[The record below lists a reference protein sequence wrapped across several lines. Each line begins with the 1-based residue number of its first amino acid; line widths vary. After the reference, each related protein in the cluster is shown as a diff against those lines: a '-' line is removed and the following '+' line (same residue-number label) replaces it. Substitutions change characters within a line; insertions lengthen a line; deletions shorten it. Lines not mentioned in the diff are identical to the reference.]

1 MRGAELPR
9 HNRQHKEEVEAVS
22 ILRALLTGVVDYAGL
37 FPPAGL
43 DMAVAVHDYASYRA
57 HDESWMLG
65 RFVSPAARL
74 DDVSAQ
80 LRALGANA
88 GSAWRLSALLGTDV
102 EADIERVR
110 AFDREQRGCACV
122 DSLEGKCDSV
132 EAIRRTA
139 AAAGR
144 SFSVF
149 AEIPITSDV
158 ESLVGVAKDAGIN
171 AKIRTGGVTAD
182 AFPPA
187 AAVVR
192 FIRCCLAAQV
202 RFKATAGLHHAV
214 RGDYRLTYAADA
226 PIGPMFGFLN
236 VLLAAGLMKAGLS
249 DADAAQ
255 LLDERDLGAF
265 AITPD
270 AIRWRGVALDEE
282 DARSMR
288 DDVMVSFGSCS
299 FLEPVDELRALA
311 HFA

>member
-1 MRGAELPR
+1 MSA
-9 HNRQHKEEVEAVS
+9 
-22 ILRALLTGVVDYAGL
+22 LRALLTGVVDYAGL

-43 DMAVAVHDYASYRA
+43 DMAVAVHNYAAYRA

-65 RFVSPAARL
+65 RFVLPAARL

-80 LRALGANA
+80 LRALGDDA
-88 GSAWRLSALLGTDV
+88 GSAWRLSALLGNDV

-110 AFDREQRGCACV
+110 AFDRQQRGRACV

-149 AEIPITSDV
+149 AEIPIASDV
-158 ESLVGVAKDAGIN
+158 ESLIGAAKDAGIN

-192 FIRCCLAAQV
+192 FIRCCLARQV
-202 RFKATAGLHHAV
+202 RFKATAGLHHAL

-226 PIGPMFGFLN
+226 PTGPMFGFLN
-236 VLLAAGLMKAGLS
+236 VLLAAGAMKAGLS
-249 DADAAQ
+249 DAEAAR
-255 LLDERDLGAF
+255 LLDERDPRAF

-270 AIRWRGVALDEE
+270 AIRWRGFALDEE
-282 DARSMR
+282 NARSLR

-299 FLEPVDELRALA
+299 FLEPVDELRALVHPA
-311 HFA
+311 

>member
-9 HNRQHKEEVEAVS
+9 HHRQHEEEVEAVS
-22 ILRALLTGVVDYAGL
+22 TLRALLTGVVDYAGL

-43 DMAVAVHDYASYRA
+43 DMAVAVRNYAAYRA

-65 RFVSPAARL
+65 RFVLPAARL

-80 LRALGANA
+80 LRALGRDA
-88 GSAWRLSALLGTDV
+88 GSAWRLSVLLGADM
-102 EADIERVR
+102 ESDIEGVR
-110 AFDREQRGCACV
+110 AFNREQRGRACV
-122 DSLEGKCDSV
+122 DSLEGKYDSV
-132 EAIRRTA
+132 DAIRRAA

-144 SFSVF
+144 GFSVF
-149 AEIPITSDV
+149 AEIPVASDV
-158 ESLVGVAKDAGIN
+158 ESLVGAVKDVGIN

-192 FIRCCLAAQV
+192 FIRCCLTAKV

-214 RGDYRLTYAADA
+214 SGDYRLTYAAAA
-226 PIGPMFGFLN
+226 PTGPMFGFLN
-236 VLLAAGLMKAGLS
+236 VLLAAGLMKAGLN

-255 LLDERDLGAF
+255 LIDERDPGAF
-265 AITPD
+265 AIAPD

-282 DARSMR
+282 GTRSLR

-299 FLEPVDELRALA
+299 FLEPVDELRALVQT
-311 HFA
+311 